1 MVSVPIGCDQTYG
14 RNDGIGSR
22 RNLSSAFQIKND
34 KPMQDLN
41 DLYYFA
47 MVVDHGGFAPAG
59 RAFGIPKSKLSR
71 RIALLEE
78 RLGVRLI
85 QRSTR
90 RFAVTEVG
98 QNYYAHCKAMLVEA
112 QSAQEAIEQTRAE
125 PCGVVRLTCPVA
137 LLDVRVGEML
147 AAFMATHPRVD
158 LHLEA
163 TNRRVDVVGEGV
175 DVAIRVRPPPLD
187 DSDLVM
193 RVLGDRAQCL
203 VASPSLLGRLGAPS
217 VPADLSRFS
226 SLDLGA
232 PQDDHAWHLLGPND
246 ASAVIHHQP
255 RFVTGSMPA
264 LRAAAVAG
272 VGVVQL
278 PTMMLGGEIARGE
291 LVRLLPEWA
300 PRREIV
306 HAVFASRRGL
316 LPSVRALID
325 FLIERFGALRE
336 D

>member
-1 MVSVPIGCDQTYG
+1 M
-14 RNDGIGSR
+14 GS
-22 RNLSSAFQIKND
+22 
-34 KPMQDLN
+34 MQDLN

-47 MVVDHGGFAPAG
+47 AVVDHGGFAPAG
-59 RAFGIPKSKLSR
+59 RALGIPKSKLSR
-71 RIALLEE
+71 RIGVLEE

-90 RFAVTEVG
+90 RFAVTEIG

-112 QSAQEAIEQTRAE
+112 QAAQDAIDQTRAE

-137 LLDVRVGEML
+137 LLDVRVGEMV
-147 AAFMATHPRVD
+147 AAFMATYPRVEV
-158 LHLEA
+158 HLEA

-187 DSDLVM
+187 DSDLVL
-193 RVLGDRAQCL
+193 RTLADRGQCL
-203 VASPSLLGRLGAPS
+203 VASPALLARLGAPS
-217 VPADLSRFS
+217 VPADLSRFP
-226 SLDLGA
+226 SLDLGTV
-232 PQDDHAWHLLGPND
+232 QDDHTWHLLGPEE
-246 ASAVIHHQP
+246 ASAIIHHQP

-264 LRAAAVAG
+264 LRAAAMAG

-291 LVRLLPEWA
+291 LVRLLPAWA
-300 PRREIV
+300 PRREII

-325 FLIERFGALRE
+325 FLAERFQALRE
-336 D
+336 E